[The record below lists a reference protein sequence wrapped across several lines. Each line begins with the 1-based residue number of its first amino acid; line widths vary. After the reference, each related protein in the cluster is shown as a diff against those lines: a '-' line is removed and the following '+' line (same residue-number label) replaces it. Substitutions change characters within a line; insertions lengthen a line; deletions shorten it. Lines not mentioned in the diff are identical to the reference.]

1 MARDAAGN
9 TTTSASRTVTVAN
22 DTQAPSAPGSL
33 TATRQSASSVGLSW
47 SAAGDNVGV
56 TEYRVHRS
64 TTAGFTPSAAN
75 RIATV
80 SSGTSYQDS
89 GAAAGTYYYR
99 VVAADGSG
107 NVGPASN
114 QAIGDLQGPT
124 TSITAPAAGA
134 TVSNTATVT
143 ASATDTVGVQSVQL
157 RVDGV
162 DVGAP
167 DTASPYSIAWNTLST
182 TNGSHT
188 LTVVARDAAGNT
200 TTSASRTVTV
210 TNVARI
216 AGYGFEELLG
226 STVGDSWA
234 GHSGTISGATRT
246 FSGRFGR
253 ALTFDGVNDWVT
265 VANAADLTPT
275 AGLTVEA
282 WVRPTTLSTWR
293 SVVTKE
299 RPSAPTYALYANNNL
314 NRPTGRLFTTSD
326 ILSSG
331 PAALPIDT
339 WTHLAMTWDSS
350 TLRLYV
356 NGALASSA
364 AAASPL
370 AGSTGV
376 LRIGGNSLASQW
388 FSGRID
394 EVRVYGR
401 PLTAAEITADMNG
414 AVQ

>member
-1 MARDAAGN
+1 MHHSPAPVARARHPP
-9 TTTSASRTVTVAN
+9 TRRRL
-22 DTQAPSAPGSL
+22 QPGSL

-124 TSITAPAAGA
+124 VSITAPAAGA

-162 DVGAP
+162 DVGRAGHCEP
-167 DTASPYSIAWNTLST
+167 VLDPLEHAV
-182 TNGSHT
+182 GDQRSHT

-210 TNVARI
+210 ANIARI
-216 AGYGFEELLG
+216 AGYGFEEA
-226 STVGDSWA
+226 WA
-234 GHSGTISGATRT
+234 PPSA
-246 FSGRFGR
+246 
-253 ALTFDGVNDWVT
+253 
-265 VANAADLTPT
+265 T
-275 AGLTVEA
+275 AGPPIPA
-282 WVRPTTLSTWR
+282 R
-293 SVVTKE
+293 SPAPPA
-299 RPSAPTYALYANNNL
+299 PSA
-314 NRPTGRLFTTSD
+314 GV
-326 ILSSG
+326 SG
-331 PAALPIDT
+331 ERCPS
-339 WTHLAMTWDSS
+339 M
-350 TLRLYV
+350 
-356 NGALASSA
+356 G
-364 AAASPL
+364 
-370 AGSTGV
+370 
-376 LRIGGNSLASQW
+376 
-388 FSGRID
+388 
-394 EVRVYGR
+394 
-401 PLTAAEITADMNG
+401 
-414 AVQ
+414 